1 MSVFCITSRNSV
13 GCTFFDWTIH
23 FLSGQQDFYQA
34 DQQQW
39 IPLSQDPVLELNA
52 HGHLKNHPEG
62 INNIVSRLEHFLS
75 LPQDRL
81 YSAFPAHIRATD
93 VAKKL
98 GISKENIGDNHNWQQ
113 IQKYTDHDYNQ
124 LFEVCHN
131 LDIKLIY
138 VADNPNSSLYF
149 MHPRQLD
156 RGIVDD
162 NPMASTQAVD
172 QEQQQL
178 FFKKSIGK
186 WNSLGLTD
194 IWDQR
199 ERLALDTRPL
209 SNMSQPKSVMHY
221 PHLWLD
227 CQELWTRGEVTA
239 LRMLDFLKLK
249 VCNNRLTAWKPIYA
263 RWQEM
268 QLKRLEFNLVYQ
280 HVVDSIVNNWYYEI
294 DLTFE
299 QEVVILHCL
308 IYQHNLNIKNW
319 ELAKFP
325 SNTQE
330 LHKLL
335 EPNIHKVI
343 PY

>member
-1 MSVFCITSRNSV
+1 MSVFCITSRQSV

-23 FLSGQQDFYQA
+23 FLSGQQYFYQA

-62 INNIVSRLEHFLS
+62 IDKTVSQLEHFLS
-75 LPQDRL
+75 LPKEHV
-81 YSAFPAHIRATD
+81 YSAFPAHIRAKD
-93 VAKKL
+93 AAKKL
-98 GISKENIGDNHNWQQ
+98 GIPKEDIGKNYNWQQ

-124 LFEVCHN
+124 LFKVCHD
-131 LDIKLIY
+131 LDVKLIY
-138 VADNPNSSLYF
+138 VANNINVNLYF

-156 RGIVDD
+156 RGLVDE
-162 NPMASTQAVD
+162 NPLPSTQAVG
-172 QEQQQL
+172 QEHQQI
-178 FFKKSIGK
+178 FFKKSIDK
-186 WNSLGLTD
+186 WNALGLED

-199 ERLALDTRPL
+199 ERLALDTRPF
-209 SNMSQPKSVMHY
+209 SKTSQPGPVMHY

-249 VCNNRLTAWKPIYA
+249 VCNNRLAAWKPIYS
-263 RWQEM
+263 RWQEL
-268 QLKRLEFNLVYQ
+268 QLKRLEFNLVCQ
-280 HVVDSIVNNWYYEI
+280 HIVDSVINNWYYEI

-299 QEVVILHCL
+299 QEVVVLHCL
-308 IYQHNLNIKNW
+308 IYQHNLNLKTW
-319 ELAKFP
+319 QLAKFP
-325 SNTQE
+325 NNTQA

-335 EPNIHKVI
+335 EPNIHTLT